1 VLGMCSRANCS
12 DVTVRDTKGRIIKIL
27 TATSSTPKVDG
38 NELKIYRGTDY
49 FGQSKRQGERLV

>member
-1 VLGMCSRANCS
+1 M
-12 DVTVRDTKGRIIKIL
+12 TVRDTKGRIIKIL
-27 TATSSTPKVDG
+27 MVTSSTPEVDG